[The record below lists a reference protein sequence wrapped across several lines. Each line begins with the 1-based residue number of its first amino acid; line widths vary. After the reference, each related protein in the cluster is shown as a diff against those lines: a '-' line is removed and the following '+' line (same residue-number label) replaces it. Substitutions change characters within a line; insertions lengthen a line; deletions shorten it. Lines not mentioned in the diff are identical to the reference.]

1 VARKPRFTIPGVPQ
15 HIVQRGNNREPCFF
29 APEDYRFYLDSL
41 RESAD
46 KFRCAVHA
54 YVLMTNH
61 VHLLVTPGQE
71 GAIGRC
77 LQSVGRRYVR
87 YVNRVYRRSG
97 TLWEGRYKASLI
109 DTETY
114 LLTCYRYIELNPVR
128 AGMVVHPGDYHWS
141 SHRHNAAGQ
150 EDEALTPHP
159 EYRRLGPT
167 PELRQHAYRELFRD
181 HLTDSLLHAVRET
194 LNQELVLGSERFKD
208 KIEATLKR
216 RVRPGIAGRPR
227 QYNVEEETGEYV
239 AY

>member
-41 RESAD
+41 RESA
-46 KFRCAVHA
+46 
-54 YVLMTNH
+54 
-61 VHLLVTPGQE
+61 E

-167 PELRQHAYRELFRD
+167 PELRQYAYRELFRD